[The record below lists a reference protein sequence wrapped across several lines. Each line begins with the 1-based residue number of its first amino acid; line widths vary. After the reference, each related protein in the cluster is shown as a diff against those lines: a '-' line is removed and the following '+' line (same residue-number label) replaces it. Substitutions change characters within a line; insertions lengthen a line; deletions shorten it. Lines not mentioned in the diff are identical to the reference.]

1 MSNHHPLHLPKELEL
16 YREKL
21 EQSVQPVVTIEGSC
35 TSTTLFESKFA
46 GHPYLPKSIEHPKG
60 EDDVP
65 LRLLAQINFAE
76 VPRLDHFPEKGILQF
91 YLAANDDLF
100 GMDFDEPTNQTN
112 FRILYHSDVTTD
124 ESELVT
130 DFSYMEEP
138 DEEYFP
144 VGKEA
149 KLSFT
154 LNEEPISDGDYRFEH
169 LSIDLE
175 QETGDGTEL
184 WDVYAE
190 HFAGTGAKIGGYPFF
205 TQEDPRSY
213 EEQYQQH
220 NILLLQIDTDDDLD
234 IMWGDSGV
242 GNFFITKEDL
252 EKLDFS
258 NVMYNWDCC

>member
-1 MSNHHPLHLPKELEL
+1 MSIQHKIDLPKELEP
-16 YREKL
+16 YRQEL
-21 EQSVQPVVTIEGSC
+21 EQSIQPIVRIEGSC
-35 TSTTLFESKFA
+35 TPTTLFESKFA
-46 GHPYLPKSIEHPKG
+46 GHPYLPKHIEHPKDEHG
-60 EDDVP
+60 VP

-76 VPRLDHFPEKGILQF
+76 VPSIEHFPEKGILQF
-91 YLAANDDLF
+91 YIAGNDDLF
-100 GMDFDEPTNQTN
+100 GMDFDNPTDQTN
-112 FRILYHSDVTTD
+112 FRILYHSDITMD

-130 DFSYMEEP
+130 DFSYMEED

-144 VGKEA
+144 VGKEG

-154 LNEEPISDGDYRFEH
+154 LDEEPISDEDYRFEQ

-175 QETGDGTEL
+175 QKTNDGTEL

-190 HFAGTGAKIGGYPFF
+190 CFAGTGAKIGGYPFF

-213 EEQYQQH
+213 EEKYQQH

-242 GNFFITKEDL
+242 GNFFIKKEDL